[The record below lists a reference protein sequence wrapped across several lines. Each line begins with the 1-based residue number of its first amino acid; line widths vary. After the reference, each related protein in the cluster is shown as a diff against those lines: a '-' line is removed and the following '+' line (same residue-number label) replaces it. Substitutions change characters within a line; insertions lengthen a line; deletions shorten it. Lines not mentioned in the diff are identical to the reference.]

1 MASVVVCGS
10 ATASVQPDRAIVSL
24 GLSHLAP
31 DAATALDTVASR
43 SQQLDDALS
52 GHGFERT
59 AWVTDGVTVAEEW
72 RYDNTAGNTL
82 AGYRAS
88 SGVSVTVSDISLVS
102 PLIRSAVAQ
111 CGATIR
117 SLVWQAV
124 DDNPRRADVLQSAAA
139 DARQRATA
147 YAAALG
153 LTLGQVELISELPIG
168 GDGGGGQQPMVAMAR
183 SAKMSDGAEL
193 VVGDGQVQLSA
204 TVWVRF
210 GVLAQPG

>member
-31 DAATALDTVASR
+31 DAATALDAIAQR
-43 SQQLDDALS
+43 SQQLDEALS
-52 GHGFERT
+52 GLGFPRT

-72 RYDNTAGNTL
+72 RYDNTGGNTL
-82 AGYRAS
+82 TGYRAS
-88 SGVSVTVSDISLVS
+88 SGVSATVSDLTLVS

-124 DDNPRRADVLQSAAA
+124 DDNPRRIDVLQRAAA
-139 DARQRATA
+139 DARQRAEA
-147 YAAALG
+147 YVAALG
-153 LTLGQVELISELPIG
+153 LVLGQVEMVSELPIG
-168 GDGGGGQQPMVAMAR
+168 GDSGPPPMMAMAR

-193 VVGDGQVQLSA
+193 VVGEGQVQLSA

-210 GVLAQPG
+210 GVLALVG